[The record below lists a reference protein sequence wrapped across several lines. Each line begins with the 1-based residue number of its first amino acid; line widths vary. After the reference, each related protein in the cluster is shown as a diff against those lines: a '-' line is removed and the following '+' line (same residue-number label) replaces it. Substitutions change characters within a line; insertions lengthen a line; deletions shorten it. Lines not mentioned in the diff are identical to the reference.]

1 MANLYRDKIQMMF
14 VKPIVI
20 QEYML
25 ITQEKSSSSHHIPS
39 KTSTNSPA
47 SNNQDVM
54 QPVISVQ
61 SCSSFSLVNASPTQI
76 LSEETKSAVAQE
88 EIQSSETESEE
99 SYVEV
104 SSPSKYPL
112 VDIECLMSDF

>member
-25 ITQEKSSSSHHIPS
+25 ITQEKSSSSHHTPS
-39 KTSTNSPA
+39 KPSTNTPA
-47 SNNQDVM
+47 SNNQDVI

-61 SCSSFSLVNASPTQI
+61 SCSSFSLVSASPAQI
-76 LSEETKSAVAQE
+76 LSEESKSPVIQE
-88 EIQSSETESEE
+88 EMQSSETESEE

-104 SSPSKYPL
+104 SSPSKYP
-112 VDIECLMSDF
+112 